1 MRYPVS
7 VNFIRAVGGERW
19 NNGDRSPGERVSE
32 SKLLAAKQNA
42 GGYIDCTVLLIPF
55 PVAYFLITNPEDNTM
70 ELKDYYAILEVER
83 DADLKAIKTAYRR
96 LARKYHPDVSSEKDA
111 EAQFKQI
118 AEAYEVLKDEQ
129 RREEYDTLWQH
140 RNDPRFNSQ
149 QSTGQS
155 YSTDDASE
163 HASYSDFFNSMFGQ
177 QRQQQ
182 RQPHPQRGQDIETEV
197 AVFLEEAQHGETR
210 TVRYSLPVYN
220 LFGQIVQ
227 EIPKTLNV
235 KIPAGVGDG
244 ERIRLKGQGAPG
256 SEGGAAGDLYLVI
269 RIAPHPLFDVVG
281 NDLEVVLPLAP
292 WEAVLGSKVQLP
304 TLQDSILLTIPAGTQ
319 AGQRLRVKGKG
330 LSGKKHQGDLY
341 AVIRIVVPPAVDDA
355 SRELWQKLAEAGS
368 GYDPRQGWGKK

>member
-1 MRYPVS
+1 
-7 VNFIRAVGGERW
+7 
-19 NNGDRSPGERVSE
+19 
-32 SKLLAAKQNA
+32 
-42 GGYIDCTVLLIPF
+42 
-55 PVAYFLITNPEDNTM
+55 M
-70 ELKDYYAILEVER
+70 ELKDYYAILGVER
-83 DADLKAIKTAYRR
+83 GADLKAIKTAYRR

-111 EAQFKQI
+111 EAQFKEV
-118 AEAYEVLKDEQ
+118 AEAYEVLKDDQ

-149 QSTGQS
+149 QSAGES
-155 YSTDDASE
+155 YSAGDAGE
-163 HASYSDFFNSMFGQ
+163 HADFSDFFNSMFGQ
-177 QRQQQ
+177 QRQRQQ
-182 RQPHPQRGQDIETEV
+182 NRQPRPERGQDIETEV

-220 LFGQIVQ
+220 LFGQVVQ

-244 ERIRLKGQGAPG
+244 ERIRLKGQGVPG
-256 SEGGAAGDLYLVI
+256 SDGGPAGDLYLVI

-292 WEAVLGSKVQLP
+292 WEAVLGTKVSLP

-341 AVIRIVVPPAVDDA
+341 AIIRIVVPPAGDAA
-355 SRELWQKLAEAGS
+355 SRELWQKLAEAQT